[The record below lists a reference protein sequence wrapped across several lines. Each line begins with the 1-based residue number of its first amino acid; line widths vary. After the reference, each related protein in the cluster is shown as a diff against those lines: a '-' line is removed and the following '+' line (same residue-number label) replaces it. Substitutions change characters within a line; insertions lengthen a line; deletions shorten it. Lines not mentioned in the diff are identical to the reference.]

1 MEGSRTRTLLGVGLV
16 LVGGMLLLRTLLAPI
31 VFSGPAPLV
40 NLGAGQLMQEAQQAQ
55 LEAQQAQLEAQQA
68 QQEAQLEAQ
77 QAQQEAQQE
86 ARQAQLEAQQ
96 AQQEAQSAMQ
106 NQLPELPPMPPAPPA
121 FGLGMWLNPA
131 VVVLALLLVLVWR
144 RGRCEQ
150 GSRQV

>member
-55 LEAQQAQLEAQQA
+55 LEAQQ
-68 QQEAQLEAQ
+68 EAQLEAQ

-96 AQQEAQSAMQ
+96 AQLEAQSAMQ